1 MSIPF
6 FALFSSNPSSLLN
19 LYKRL
24 LTSVKPYRL
33 IFLLGILG
41 TAASSGIDAGLAWLI
56 KPIINHGLV
65 DKNFHFIRILPFV
78 VILIFILRGFAV
90 FMSTYYI
97 AKVGKSVVMDFRQ
110 QMFAHMLR
118 LPASFYDTQSSG
130 QLLSRLIFNVE
141 QVTEATTNALMI
153 MVQDGVLA
161 IGLIVVMISL
171 SWQMTLMFMV
181 ILPMLSIM
189 IRYTSKRMRRLSF
202 SVQKAMGEISHIAE
216 ESFEGYRVI
225 RTFGGE
231 DYENNKF
238 VKATKDNRR
247 REMKIVAT
255 NAIGTATTQIIVS
268 FAIALILFLA
278 TLPQVD
284 ISPGTFAA
292 LIASMFA
299 LLRPI
304 RRITQINNSIQKGVA
319 GAQSI
324 FEILDIEPEKDT
336 GTLTVQRVKGAIEY
350 RDLRFT
356 YPHTKKQ
363 VLSEINF
370 HIKPGETVALVGRSG
385 SGKTTLVSLLPRFYE
400 LEKGSILIDGVDI
413 REFRLADLRNQFA
426 LVSQH
431 VTLFNDT
438 IARNIGY
445 GRLSEVSEEDIIRA
459 AEAAHAM
466 DFIREF
472 PQGLNTLIGENGVL
486 LSGGQRQRIAIAR
499 ALLKN
504 SPILILDE
512 ATSSLDTE
520 SERRI
525 QAALDDLMRHRT
537 TLVIA
542 HRLSTIEKADRILV
556 VEKGRIVETGTHAE
570 LVRNNGHYAYLH
582 ALQFKDEP
590 ATSDAEVVVI

>member
-1 MSIPF
+1 MSIPV
-6 FALFSSNPSSLLN
+6 SSASTLK

-24 LTSVKPYRL
+24 LHSVKPYQW

-41 TAASSGIDAGLAWLI
+41 TAASSGIDAGLAWMI

-65 DKNFHFIRILPFV
+65 DKNFHFIRILPYA
-78 VILIFILRGFAV
+78 VILVFILRGFAV
-90 FMSTYYI
+90 FMSSYYI

-153 MVQDGVLA
+153 IVQDGVLA
-161 IGLIVVMISL
+161 IGLIVVMLSL
-171 SWQMTLMFMV
+171 SWQMTLMFLV
-181 ILPMLSIM
+181 VLPMLSIL
-189 IRYTSKRMRRLSF
+189 IRYTSKRMRRLSKG
-202 SVQKAMGEISHIAE
+202 VQQSMGEISHIAE

-231 DYENNKF
+231 DYEKQKF
-238 VKATKDNRR
+238 VKATRGNLQ

-255 NAIGTATTQIIVS
+255 NAIGTSTTQIVVS
-268 FAIALILFLA
+268 IAIALILFLA
-278 TLPQVD
+278 TLPSVE

-336 GTLTVQRVKGAIEY
+336 GTHPLQRVKGAIEY
-350 RDLRFT
+350 RQLTFT
-356 YPHTKKQ
+356 YPHTGKRI
-363 VLSEINF
+363 LSDINF
-370 HIKPGETVALVGRSG
+370 HINPGETIALVGRSG
-385 SGKTTLVSLLPRFYE
+385 SGKTTMVSLLPRFYE
-400 LEKGSILIDGVDI
+400 VEQGGILIDGVDI
-413 REFRLADLRNQFA
+413 RNYPLADLRNQFA

-438 IARNIGY
+438 IAKNIGY
-445 GRLSEVSEEDIIRA
+445 GRLSEVDEADIIRA

-466 DFIREF
+466 EFIREF
-472 PQGLNTLIGENGVL
+472 PEGLNSIIGENGVL

-504 SPILILDE
+504 APILILDE

-520 SERRI
+520 SERHI
-525 QAALDDLMRHRT
+525 QSALEGLMRNRT

-542 HRLSTIEKADRILV
+542 HRLSTIENADRILV
-556 VEKGRIVETGTHAE
+556 VDKGRIIEMGTHSE
-570 LVRNNGHYAYLH
+570 LLSNNGHYAYLH
-582 ALQFKDEP
+582 SLQFKDEIETEKT
-590 ATSDAEVVVI
+590 ADAVV